1 MESNRKPT
9 YQYLEKQID
18 ELKSGS
24 KLKHSEYR
32 FNRFLKAPEDM
43 ITIHKPN
50 GKYLYYN
57 GPERY
62 AITPEDI
69 VDKMPNDLLNK
80 NVSNILMDTFDK
92 VRKTGESETV
102 EVLLDLLG
110 EKRWFSEH
118 IYPVKDDDGKIIE
131 LVKVCRD
138 IHQRKIAEKKLKSQ
152 NKALLESDKAH
163 KEVLKASSDLISVVD
178 KNGKILFVN
187 HASNKIYGLSPKKC
201 LGKSIFDFT
210 HPEDRQYTKTKF
222 VEWENSKKH
231 HFNFENRQ
239 INTSGKI
246 FETEWHVN
254 VEQKGTKI
262 IKITSII
269 RDITKQNITHRE
281 LINAIKERKQFFNFF
296 NLSPNIMVIA
306 SLDGVFQSVN
316 PAATKLLGYSEEIL
330 TSKPFLDFIHPDD
343 KEITLNEFEKRIKE
357 GTYAINFENRYLC
370 KNNEYIILSWSA
382 FFNKEDGVTY
392 ATARDI
398 TKEKL
403 IKLEL
408 IKSKEHA
415 EQSKEKRISAL
426 LKLENSE
433 KRLKQTEKL
442 AKVGSW
448 FIDLPSQKVEWSDE
462 AFKIWGFDSNK
473 GTPDYDSL
481 DKLIHT
487 DDLELFNSSYEKAV
501 NLCIPYDIEFR
512 ICLSNE
518 EQKTIRSI
526 CEPLLGENGKVTSIT
541 GSNQDITSQKEFEKA
556 QIKDER
562 IKAMGEMSSS
572 VAHDFNN
579 SLQQMMGNL
588 EVIKL
593 QNDYPENTTERLNNI
608 GTIIDDVAD
617 RVSAMQ
623 KFGDTKHDDID
634 TKLIDFNAL
643 IEESLMQSRPLWKDG
658 MEKNGLKINVITDLK
673 DIPKIEGNNGELKSA
688 IFNLIK
694 NSVEA
699 MPKGGDIIIKTG
711 TKRKNVFVTF
721 TDTGIGMNEE
731 TKAKVFEPFF
741 STKGLKLGRGLGMSG
756 VFNIIKKYFGS
767 IVVESPGLNKG
778 STFKMVFPIGQQED
792 KEIIN
797 KNKLKTKAK
806 FNVLWVD
813 DDTSITEDVSEL
825 LELMG
830 HKCTIA
836 NSGKDA
842 LEYLNKNTCDIVFTD
857 IGMSGMN
864 GWELIAAIRNDF
876 GNQIKII
883 TVSGWNI
890 DEKAKEEHTI
900 DFVLQKPFTIDRLEN
915 LFLEL

>member
-254 VEQKGTKI
+254 VERKGTKI

-842 LEYLNKNTCDIVFTD
+842 LEYLN
-857 IGMSGMN
+857 
-864 GWELIAAIRNDF
+864 
-876 GNQIKII
+876 
-883 TVSGWNI
+883 
-890 DEKAKEEHTI
+890 
-900 DFVLQKPFTIDRLEN
+900 
-915 LFLEL
+915 